1 MAKLQVLDWLESFS
15 HSVSGTDAS
24 SNRSERARLDQI
36 RRHDFACSS
45 DAQLREMMTLLA
57 RKPVGDSG
65 EDDLPEVFAVVNEA
79 ISRREGAWR
88 FFDSTIKIKDQQLQA
103 IHELASSVSQSV
115 DYQNAVSEF
124 APINSYCWES
134 FNNYMVPMLV
144 RQGLEPWEQTLVG
157 AVLYVNQRS
166 QSEYRAEIHL
176 PACFYQTL
184 RIYDREREFG
194 FEVTDEQI
202 LAGLLMYQG
211 NVVEMNS
218 GEGKTIAAAFP
229 IVLHAAQGR
238 TVHVIT
244 ANDYLAGRDA
254 EWLAPVFESL
264 GLSVSAV
271 MEVMGES
278 ERRIAYGKSII
289 YGALREFGFD
299 FMRDNLKLSSA
310 EVVQRGLDV
319 AVIDEVDHALIDEAN
334 IPLIIAG
341 GAGAIPKIPAKL
353 RTTVEHLVEQQRS
366 AVSSLE
372 IEMGGLVPCSDA
384 RQLILAKLYLAD
396 PDSTVL
402 RQELS
407 ADPKGLKRVLRTIS
421 EYRVDEEYECLTR
434 DLHYWID
441 NDGRSLCLTEKGQ
454 DFVESC
460 LGPVFEDSDLLGRL
474 STSYSDNG
482 LSLASRR
489 KELDELHRQLA
500 RTQNRMHQVL
510 RMIWGYA
517 LLKKDVDYLVRDDQ
531 VVLIDK
537 YTGRGRPDT
546 RYHFGLQAAVEIKEG
561 VPVQPEH
568 EVLGQISVQGFISQ
582 YSTVCGMTGTAMS
595 SKKEFQSTY
604 GLDVISVAPN
614 KHVKRK
620 DFQPRM
626 YFSKRNKLEAML
638 EEVRFCQ
645 LIGRPVLIGTHSIDE
660 CDAISQLLATD
671 GIDHNILNAA
681 NDLEEDQIIRE
692 SGLLGSVTVATD
704 MAGRGTDIVLEAGS
718 DQQITNNYI
727 DLLEHL
733 LDEGVGI
740 ITLKCPTNEAAKI
753 LLSAVSASNLR
764 YEILTTNKKHGIE
777 VVLQARDVS
786 AHGRV
791 IDMDFG
797 LGLLVIGAEVSDN
810 ARVDRQLM
818 GRSGRQGA
826 FGTSQF
832 FLSAED
838 SLLKDAA
845 PAPSALTGTEI
856 DSAGRVF
863 LEGEPLNRH
872 LEELREH
879 ADKDA
884 ESRRARIEE
893 YTRVFEAQSF
903 AYYRSRMDILGM
915 ENFEPFL
922 DDLVAVKAAQ
932 LSQTYFPGLL
942 VDDYARQFADLR
954 EEIYLDYNVSAS
966 SLHGVDLNLIEGEI
980 AGLLNERMDK
990 TKASFTRSEFN
1001 ELSTLMYL
1009 QTSDELWKEHI
1020 SYIQNLILSTQ
1031 LCGAHGR
1038 GDIAAFTLTSFESYE
1053 LFQTRI
1059 VDSFLPRLAGL
1070 PSPLANGPQARRV
1083 ELFHDA
1089 MQILA

>member
-1 MAKLQVLDWLESFS
+1 MAKFQVVDWLEGFS
-15 HSVSGTDAS
+15 RSVSGTDGS
-24 SNRSERARLDQI
+24 SNRLGRTRLNQI
-36 RRHDFACSS
+36 RRRDFTCFS
-45 DAQLREMMTLLA
+45 DAQLRETMTFLA
-57 RKPVGDSG
+57 RKTGGDSG
-65 EDDLPEVFAVVNEA
+65 EDALPEVFAIVNEA

-88 FFDSTIKIKDQQLQA
+88 FFDSTIKDQKLQA
-103 IHELASSVSQSV
+103 IHELAFSVSQSI
-115 DYQNAVSEF
+115 DYHNAVSEL
-124 APINSYCWES
+124 APMDRYCWES
-134 FNNYMVPMLV
+134 FNNTVAPVLV
-144 RQGLEPWEQTLVG
+144 RQGLESWEQILVG

-166 QSEYRAEIHL
+166 QVQYGAEIHL
-176 PACFYQTL
+176 PACFYRTL
-184 RIYDREREFG
+184 RIHDKESEFV

-211 NVVEMNS
+211 NIVEMNA

-229 IVLHAAQGR
+229 VVLHAVQGR

-254 EWLAPVFESL
+254 EFLAPVFESL

-271 MEVMGES
+271 MEVMEES
-278 ERRIAYGKSII
+278 ERRIAYGKSIV

-299 FMRDNLKLSSA
+299 FMRDNLKLSSV
-310 EVVQRGLDV
+310 EVVQRKLDV
-319 AVIDEVDHALIDEAN
+319 AVIDEADHALIDEAN

-341 GAGAIPKIPAKL
+341 GAGEIPKIPAKL
-353 RTTVEHLVEQQRS
+353 RTTIEHLVEQQRS
-366 AVSSLE
+366 AVSALEKEMGSLE
-372 IEMGGLVPCSDA
+372 PRSHAGLI
-384 RQLILAKLYLAD
+384 ILAKLYLAD

-407 ADPKGLKRVLRTIS
+407 SAPKGLKRVLRIIS
-421 EYRVDEEYECLTR
+421 EYRVDEEYEYLTSN
-434 DLHYWID
+434 LYYWID

-460 LGPVFEDSDLLGRL
+460 LGPMFEDSAVLDRL

-489 KELDELHRQLA
+489 KEINELDRQLA
-500 RTQNRMHQVL
+500 RKQNRMHQIL

-546 RYHFGLQAAVEIKEG
+546 RYHFGLQAALEIKEG

-568 EVLGQISVQGFISQ
+568 EVLGQISVRGFISQ

-595 SKKEFQSTY
+595 SKREFQSTY

-614 KHVKRK
+614 KHVKRT
-620 DFQPRM
+620 DFEPRM
-626 YFSKRNKLEAML
+626 YFSQRNKLEAML
-638 EEVRFCQ
+638 DEVRFCQ

-660 CDAISQLLATD
+660 CDAISQLLTSD
-671 GIDHNILNAA
+671 GIDHNLLNAA
-681 NDLEEDQIIRE
+681 NDLEEDRIIHE
-692 SGLLGSVTVATD
+692 AGLLGSVTVATD
-704 MAGRGTDIVLEAGS
+704 MAGRGTDIILEVGL
-718 DQQITNNYI
+718 DCQITSNYI
-727 DLLEHL
+727 RLVGHL
-733 LDEGVGI
+733 LDDGVGVV
-740 ITLKCPTNEAAKI
+740 TLKCPTNEAAEI
-753 LLSAVSASNLR
+753 LLSAVSASDLG
-764 YEILTTNKKHGIE
+764 YGVVTTNKKHGIE

-786 AHGRV
+786 THGRV
-791 IDMDFG
+791 INMDFG
-797 LGLLVIGAEVSDN
+797 LGLFVIGAEASDN

-838 SLLKDAA
+838 CLLKDAG
-845 PAPSALTGTEI
+845 PASSALADTGI
-856 DSAGRVF
+856 DSAGRTF
-863 LEGEPLNRH
+863 LEGAPLNRH
-872 LEELREH
+872 LEKLRKNAE
-879 ADKDA
+879 KDA
-884 ESRRARIEE
+884 ESRRAKIEE

-915 ENFEPFL
+915 EDFEPFL
-922 DDLVAVKAAQ
+922 DDLMAAKAAQ
-932 LSQTYFPGLL
+932 LSQMYFPGLL
-942 VDDYARQFADLR
+942 VDDYARQFADLS

-966 SLHGVDLNLIEGEI
+966 SLRGVDLNLIEDGITE
-980 AGLLNERMDK
+980 LLNERLDK
-990 TKASFTRSEFN
+990 TRERFTSREFN
-1001 ELSTLMYL
+1001 ELSTLLYL

-1020 SYIQNLILSTQ
+1020 SYVQSLILSTQ

-1038 GDIAAFTLTSFESYE
+1038 GDMAAFTLTSFESYE

-1059 VDSFLPRLAGL
+1059 VDSFLPRLAGF
-1070 PSPLANGPQARRV
+1070 PSPPTNGPRPPRV
-1083 ELFHDA
+1083 ELFHDV

>member
-1 MAKLQVLDWLESFS
+1 MAKLQVIDWLEGFS
-15 HSVSGTDAS
+15 RSVSGTDGS
-24 SNRSERARLDQI
+24 PNRSERTRLDQI
-36 RRHDFACSS
+36 RRHDFACLS
-45 DAQLREMMTLLA
+45 DAQLRERMTFLA
-57 RKPVGDSG
+57 RKPGGDPG

-88 FFDSTIKIKDQQLQA
+88 FFDSTIKDQQLQA
-103 IHELASSVSQSV
+103 IHELAFSVSQSV

-124 APINSYCWES
+124 SPIDSYCWKS
-134 FNNYMVPMLV
+134 FNNYMAPVLV
-144 RQGLEPWEQTLVG
+144 RQGLESWKQTLVG

-166 QSEYRAEIHL
+166 QSEYGAEIHL
-176 PACFYQTL
+176 PACFYRTL
-184 RIYDREREFG
+184 RIHDREREFV

-211 NVVEMNS
+211 NVVEMNA

-229 IVLHAAQGR
+229 IVLHAVQGR

-278 ERRIAYGKSII
+278 ERRIAYGKSIV

-366 AVSSLE
+366 AVSALE
-372 IEMGGLVPCSDA
+372 IETESLEPRSDA
-384 RQLILAKLYLAD
+384 GLLTLAKLYLAD

-407 ADPKGLKRVLRTIS
+407 SDPKGLKGVLRTIS
-421 EYRVDEEYECLTR
+421 EYRVDEEYEYLTR

-441 NDGRSLCLTEKGQ
+441 NNGRSLCLTEKGQ
-454 DFVESC
+454 EFVESC
-460 LGPVFEDSDLLGRL
+460 LGPVFEDSAVLDRL
-474 STSYSDNG
+474 STSYSDSG

-489 KELDELHRQLA
+489 KEIDELDRQLA
-500 RTQNRMHQVL
+500 RKQNQMHQVL

-546 RYHFGLQAAVEIKEG
+546 SYHFGLQAAVEIKEG
-561 VPVQPEH
+561 VPVQLEH
-568 EVLGQISVQGFISQ
+568 EVLGQISVRGFISQ

-595 SKKEFQSTY
+595 SKNEFQSTY

-614 KHVKRK
+614 KRVKRT

-681 NDLEEDQIIRE
+681 NDLEEDQIIHE

-704 MAGRGTDIVLEAGS
+704 MAGRGTDIVLEAGL

-727 DLLEHL
+727 DLLGHL
-733 LDEGVGI
+733 LDDGVGVV
-740 ITLKCPTNEAAKI
+740 TLKCPTNEAAEI
-753 LLSAVSASNLR
+753 LLSAVSASDLG
-764 YEILTTNKKHGIE
+764 YGVVTTNKKHGIE
-777 VVLQARDVS
+777 VVLQVRDVS
-786 AHGRV
+786 TNGRV

-797 LGLLVIGAEVSDN
+797 LGLFVIGAEVSDN

-838 SLLKDAA
+838 SLLKDAG
-845 PAPSALTGTEI
+845 PARSALTGTEI

-863 LEGEPLNRH
+863 LEGAPLNRH

-879 ADKDA
+879 AEKDA

-903 AYYRSRMDILGM
+903 AYYRSRMNILGL

-922 DDLVAVKAAQ
+922 DDLVAAKAAQ
-932 LSQTYFPGLL
+932 LSKTYFPGSQ
-942 VDDYARQFADLR
+942 VDDYARQFADLS

-966 SLHGVDLNLIEGEI
+966 SLHGVDLNLIEVGI
-980 AGLLNERMDK
+980 AGLLNERLDK
-990 TKASFTRSEFN
+990 TRERFTSSEFN

-1020 SYIQNLILSTQ
+1020 SYVQNLILSTQ

-1038 GDIAAFTLTSFESYE
+1038 GDMAAFTLTSFESYQ

-1070 PSPLANGPQARRV
+1070 PSPPADGPRAPRV
-1083 ELFHDA
+1083 ELSDDV
-1089 MQILA
+1089 MQILT